1 MSPSPYNDL
10 DPKFPFGTLGL
21 SFPSAVTSQ
30 PSPVTAQVQAPT
42 VFPLVFSSP
51 NYYAPLP
58 PGPLPP
64 PLPAFPFCPMKP
76 PGNSTQPQLLDIP
89 SISHPAGNTAL
100 CKGLIYSSC
109 LQRPQTL
116 LDPSFMLP
124 SCTLQAVTGLPS
136 CKDKI
141 PVPFKLLVFHQ
152 TTSLCYL
159 CHLLISLLFPKTYTY
174 INLLSPIPSLILGGL
189 RAPQVISHP
198 VPLVLRLD
206 TSSLAVFTTTLS
218 VHPNPVSFTH

>member
-1 MSPSPYNDL
+1 
-10 DPKFPFGTLGL
+10 
-21 SFPSAVTSQ
+21 
-30 PSPVTAQVQAPT
+30 
-42 VFPLVFSSP
+42 
-51 NYYAPLP
+51 
-58 PGPLPP
+58 
-64 PLPAFPFCPMKP
+64 MKP

-100 CKGLIYSSC
+100 CKGLVYSSC
-109 LQRPQTL
+109 LQRLRTL

-124 SCTLQAVTGLPS
+124 SCTLQAATGLPS

-189 RAPQVISHP
+189 RAPQMMSHP

-206 TSSLAVFTTTLS
+206 HLIFSGLHYHFICPPMIPCHSSIEHVFMKHLAMSSALERECKQTPAVIK
-218 VHPNPVSFTH
+218 SFCV